1 MKRTLAKLYCK
12 KDYRHSFHLEKS
24 DILSLSQLKIILEQA
39 AWEIR
44 RLLES
49 TTLYRQNFATQ
60 LNELVKNLLKS
71 QSYYQQGR
79 LRKILER

>member
-1 MKRTLAKLYCK
+1 MKSTLAKLYCK
-12 KDYRHSFHLEKS
+12 KDPLRSFHLEKS
-24 DILSLSQLKIILEQA
+24 DILSVSQLKILLEQD
-39 AWEIR
+39 AWEVR

-49 TTLYRQNFATQ
+49 TALYRQNFATQ
-60 LNELVKNLLKS
+60 LNDLVKNLLKS